1 MQITLIDK
9 SDVSD
14 PATRETFRMHMVKI
28 LAPYG
33 LNAENGIK
41 MVFLHEAQFQQV
53 WYLLV

>member
-9 SDVSD
+9 SDGSD
-14 PATRETFRMHMVKI
+14 PASRETFRMHMLKI

-41 MVFLHEAQFQQV
+41 MIFLHEAQFQQV